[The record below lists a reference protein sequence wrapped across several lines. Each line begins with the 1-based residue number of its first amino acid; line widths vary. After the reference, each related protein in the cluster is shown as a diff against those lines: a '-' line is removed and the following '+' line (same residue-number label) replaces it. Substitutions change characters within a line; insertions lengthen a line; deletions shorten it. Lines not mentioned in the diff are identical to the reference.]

1 MENLNN
7 IREKVESTYAAINH
21 FTSEGVLPLLDM
33 AYPEH
38 DGKQDAYVVSD
49 MMSLRDSLHSLI
61 AACQYSINNLNEAI
75 ND

>member
-1 MENLNN
+1 MENLNK
-7 IREKVESTYAAINH
+7 IREKVESTYATLNH
-21 FTSEGVLPLLDM
+21 FITDGVLPLLDM

-49 MMSLRDSLHSLI
+49 MVSLRDSLHSMI
-61 AACQYSINNLNEAI
+61 KACQLSIDNLNRAI